1 MAEVI
6 AEFVGTMILI
16 IFGAGVI
23 AAVNLKDSK
32 AEGAGWLTIAVGW
45 GFAVALGVY
54 VSGTVSEAHLNPA
67 VTIGFAA
74 IGEFPWNQV
83 PGYIIGQLLGAIA
96 GAVVIFLHYYPH
108 WKKTDDP
115 GAKFSVFATAPAI
128 KHTPSNFGSELI
140 GTAVL
145 VFGLLAIGAN
155 TFSEGLNP
163 LVVGVLIIA
172 IGLSLG
178 GPTGYAIN
186 PARDLGPRIAHALL
200 PINKKGP
207 SDWAYAWIPI
217 LGPITGGVIGAFAYT
232 MIF

>member
-1 MAEVI
+1 MAEII

-32 AEGAGWLTIAVGW
+32 AEGAGWMAIAVGW

-54 VSGTVSEAHLNPA
+54 VSGTVSDAHLNPA

-74 IGEFPWNQV
+74 VGEFPWSQV
-83 PGYIIGQLLGAIA
+83 PGYIIGQILGAIT
-96 GAVVIFLHYYPH
+96 GAVIIFLHYYPH

-115 GAKFSVFATAPAI
+115 DAKFSVFATSPAI
-128 KHTPSNFGSELI
+128 KHTPSNFGAELI

-155 TFSEGLNP
+155 QFSEGLNP

-186 PARDLGPRIAHALL
+186 PARDLGPRIAHAIL
-200 PINKKGP
+200 PIDKKGP
-207 SDWAYAWIPI
+207 SDWGYAWIPI
-217 LGPITGGVIGAFAYT
+217 LGPIAGGVIGAIFFT

>member
-1 MAEVI
+1 MLEYV

-16 IFGAGVI
+16 IFGAGVV
-23 AAVNLKDSK
+23 AAVSLKGSK
-32 AEGAGWLTIAVGW
+32 AEGAGWIAISLGW

-54 VSGTVSEAHLNPA
+54 VSGTISDAHLNPA
-67 VTIGFAA
+67 VTLGFAA

-83 PGYIIGQLLGAIA
+83 PGYIIGQILGAIT
-96 GAVVIFLHYYPH
+96 GAVVVFFHYYPH
-108 WKKTDDP
+108 WKVTPDP
-115 GAKFSVFATAPAI
+115 ATKLGVFATAPAI
-128 KHTPSNFGSELI
+128 RHTPSNFIAEFI

-163 LVVGVLIIA
+163 LVVGLLIIA

-186 PARDLGPRIAHALL
+186 PARDLGPRIAHAIL
-200 PINKKGP
+200 PIDKKGP
-207 SDWAYAWIPI
+207 SDWAYAWVPI
-217 LGPITGGVIGAFAYT
+217 LGPIAGGIVGAILYT
-232 MIF
+232 LMF

>member
-155 TFSEGLNP
+155 TFSEGLN
-163 LVVGVLIIA
+163 L
-172 IGLSLG
+172 LSWVYLLLSGFLLG
-178 GPTGYAIN
+178 DLQGMAIN

>member
-186 PARDLGPRIAHALL
+186 PARDFGPRIAHALL

>member
-108 WKKTDDP
+108 WKKNRR
-115 GAKFSVFATAPAI
+115 S
-128 KHTPSNFGSELI
+128 
-140 GTAVL
+140 
-145 VFGLLAIGAN
+145 
-155 TFSEGLNP
+155 
-163 LVVGVLIIA
+163 
-172 IGLSLG
+172 
-178 GPTGYAIN
+178 
-186 PARDLGPRIAHALL
+186 
-200 PINKKGP
+200 
-207 SDWAYAWIPI
+207 WC
-217 LGPITGGVIGAFAYT
+217 
-232 MIF
+232 